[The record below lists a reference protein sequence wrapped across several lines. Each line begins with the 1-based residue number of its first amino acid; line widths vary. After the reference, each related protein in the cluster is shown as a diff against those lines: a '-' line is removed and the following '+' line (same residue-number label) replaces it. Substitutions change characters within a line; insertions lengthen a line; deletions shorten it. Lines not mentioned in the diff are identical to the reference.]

1 VGFFAFKPKNDF
13 LTPFSFTM
21 VTEPHKVDAYTI
33 KTNYRRMLADII
45 TPVSIYLRIRDRFPT
60 SILLESADYHGNDN
74 SFSYIAFD
82 PISRFEFHNN
92 TLKVQLPGQVE
103 EITSTSKRDLVPA
116 LQQYK
121 SRFQMEP
128 SKHSFITNGLFG
140 YFGFSAVEGFE
151 DITLNA
157 AIPVENDIP
166 AAIFQVYRYVIAINH
181 FKDELHLFEH
191 SYMLEGD
198 DEPES
203 RLDDI
208 ASIITS
214 RNFALYTFEVTG
226 NESSNFSDDE
236 FRGVIQHGI
245 DHCKRGNVFQI
256 VLSRRFQIPFR
267 GDEFNVYRALRS
279 LNPSPYLFYF
289 DYGSF
294 KLFGS
299 SPESQ
304 LVVKDNVA
312 TIYPIAGT
320 FRRTGDDAKDAE
332 LAQKL
337 YDDPKESAEHVML
350 VDLARN
356 DLSRNCDKVEVETFK
371 EVQYYSHVIH
381 LVSKVVGKLN
391 KRTNPL
397 QIVAETFPA
406 GTLSGAPKYMAMH
419 LIDQYENQSRGFYSG
434 SIGYMGF
441 DGEFN
446 HAIMIRTFM
455 SHNNALYYQAGAGI
469 VAKSSV
475 ESELQ
480 EVHNKLAALRSAI
493 DQAKTL

>member
-1 VGFFAFKPKNDF
+1 MITKSSLLD
-13 LTPFSFTM
+13 T
-21 VTEPHKVDAYTI
+21 YTI
-33 KTNYRRMLADII
+33 RSKHRRMLADII
-45 TPVSIYLRIRDRFPT
+45 TPVSIYLRIRDRFPG

-82 PISRFEFHNN
+82 PVSRFEFHRN
-92 TLKVQLPGQVE
+92 TLKVQMPGQE
-103 EITSTSKRDLVPA
+103 EVIRSVSADELVST
-116 LQQYK
+116 LQLYQ
-121 SRFQMEP
+121 SRFKAETQTHM
-128 SKHSFITNGLFG
+128 FISNGLFG

-151 DITLNA
+151 DIELTA
-157 AIPVENDIP
+157 SVPAENDIP
-166 AAIFQVYRYVIAINH
+166 AAIFQVYRYVVAINH

-191 SYMLEGD
+191 SYVRDGE
-198 DEPES
+198 EAQES
-203 RLDDI
+203 RLDEI

-214 RNFALYTFEVTG
+214 RNFALYDFEATG
-226 NESSNFSDDE
+226 DETSNFSDDE
-236 FRGVIQHGI
+236 FRKVIQHGI
-245 DHCKRGNVFQI
+245 DHCRKGNVFQI
-256 VLSRRFQIPFR
+256 VLSRRFQTPFR
-267 GDEFNVYRALRS
+267 GDEFNVYRTLRS

-304 LVVKDNVA
+304 IVVKDGEA

-320 FRRTGDDAKDAE
+320 FRRTGDDANDAE

-356 DLSRNCDKVEVETFK
+356 DLSRNCDQVKVETFK

-381 LVSKVVGKLN
+381 LVSKVVGQLN
-391 KRTNPL
+391 EGVDPL
-397 QIVAETFPA
+397 QVVAETFPA
-406 GTLSGAPKYMAMH
+406 GTLSGAPKYMAMK

-455 SHNNALYYQAGAGI
+455 SRNNSLYYQAGAGI

-480 EVHNKLAALRSAI
+480 EVHNKLAALRAAI
-493 DQAKTL
+493 EQAERL